1 MTKEER
7 EKILKNLTK
16 EELEA
21 LKELFLA
28 KISEYTNIEN
38 IKTFEEL
45 VGRQLAIKLLK
56 DLMYELKLLKEK
68 PFEKKKNE
76 YL

>member
-28 KISEYTNIEN
+28 KINEYTNIEN

>member
-7 EKILKNLTK
+7 EKILKNLSK

-45 VGRQLAIKLLK
+45 VGRQLAIRILK